1 MPPASFLIFA
11 ISAFETVL
19 STVTTTR
26 LVLASTAHA
35 VPATSDFRTDCL
47 ALLSWVALKVW
58 ASDAFALGTANAA
71 AATSPVVTAISRLRL
86 DMPPRGVVRLI
97 LTFRSSEGK

>member
-1 MPPASFLIFA
+1 MPPACSLIFA

-26 LVLASTAHA
+26 FVLASTAQA
-35 VPATSDFRTDCL
+35 VPATSDLRTDSL
-47 ALLSWVALKVW
+47 ALLSWLELNVW

-86 DMPPRGVVRLI
+86 AMPLRGWCA
-97 LTFRSSEGK
+97 